1 MNIWDVCYPIRRLD
15 GLQYDTHSE
24 AVTELRKE
32 AQGSW
37 AVGTNGHWHGGIHIS
52 TASAKNSV
60 LPKIAST
67 DESGHNIAVTPEVL
81 PVPVQ
86 CMTTGE
92 IVAYRLAKEYKEC
105 DYYDGKKLQYSN
117 SFVLVKSTH
126 KADPDDTSTWFSFF
140 TLYMHLAPMA
150 DYSTVKGYKA
160 KKDLKLRKY
169 EEADL
174 EKKGTLDK
182 SNYLFPDKL
191 STKLAEN
198 TQFKLF
204 DIKGCNKVYFIKK
217 GEDEKANP
225 TCRAV
230 SLVQEIDEHGEL
242 VGDKFWIEH
251 DKFVEPVEGK
261 DHIYKATYSG
271 GKSKYKYA
279 NEDTDNKCLYKIG
292 AKASSFEHHN
302 PDSDN
307 RNFFTLQK
315 LDGAEKFLFVV
326 NDHDHLDGTAYEFG
340 LLTRPTGGDRTTR
353 YWVYFNDNLA
363 EAGTFDL
370 KPQWMQ
376 SLIGSGKITYDT
388 AVNIPE
394 PLKISARD
402 DIGYLGHEV
411 YPIAVRK
418 TAEDYNIHIEVIRPD
433 TLTSNFT
440 DPVTKRPVTVNEQSV
455 ADFIENRK
463 NVTHGNK
470 YLLIKEKTC
479 FRQKKVDESE
489 KVYFVIDPRYNKK
502 VYFTD
507 PIDIDNAIP
516 EKDTDGKTWYKI
528 DDKGWLPEDEVEKI
542 SQNDLEKLGFNT
554 IESDSLDL
562 FGLVKSI
569 FDKATESL
577 QKHDN
582 LKDKNLSEYYKSLVN
597 KIDIDGSK
605 KLSDTEL
612 MFAYNHPHQQLR
624 FVRDHLVIKHE
635 SEWYGGSGK
644 HLDEYKQYIPENNTV
659 IKKYFTSWL
668 DDMSW
673 MDSIEPFSSDH
684 NLWHFNPIVFVNDIK
699 RINWVDIGDFVS
711 KYKERERTIFGYYA
725 TESSTSASPLWY
737 NTRDTTLDNLRL
749 LLLEMR
755 RQYYRYFDRFYPKY
769 IADMLGQCKKECFD
783 SGAGVSFGPN
793 TSESITYES
802 AEANYGYR
810 THKGKVLLGNL
821 YEGDGYKYRGRGLI
835 QITGRNNY
843 QQFTDHLSIDLI
855 NHPDLAANLD
865 TAVTIMMLGM
875 RDGIFVPNHTLSRY
889 LSGDL
894 EDYYNARTIIN
905 SHDSAHEI
913 AHFCKKFKEIIDETY

>member
-60 LPKIAST
+60 LPKIEST

-340 LLTRPTGGDRTTR
+340 LLTRPTEGDRTTR

-376 SLIGSGKITYDT
+376 SLIESGKITYDT

-394 PLKISARD
+394 PLKISSRD

-433 TLTSNFT
+433 TLTSHFT
-440 DPVTKRPVTVNEQSV
+440 DPVTKRPVTVTEQSV
-455 ADFIENRK
+455 ADFIVNKK
-463 NVTHGNK
+463 NIVYGQN
-470 YLLIKEKTC
+470 YLVVKVKTC
-479 FRQKKVDESE
+479 FRQRKYDNNKVSFFIDE
-489 KVYFVIDPRYNKK
+489 RYNKK
-502 VYFTD
+502 NYFKD
-507 PIDIDNAIP
+507 PIEIEKTKT
-516 EKDTDGKTWYKI
+516 EKDSNGVVWYNLNGQ
-528 DDKGWLPEDEVEKI
+528 GWLPENEIEKI
-542 SQNDLEKLGFNT
+542 SQNDLDKLGFTT
-554 IESDSLDL
+554 IESGSMDI
-562 FGLVKSI
+562 FGLIKSI
-569 FDKATESL
+569 FNKATETL
-577 QKHDN
+577 EKHDN

-612 MFAYNHPHQQLR
+612 MFVYNHPHEQLL
-624 FVRDHLVIKHE
+624 FVRDHLIIKHE
-635 SEWYGGSGK
+635 SEWYGGSDK

-659 IKKYFTSWL
+659 IKNYFTSWL

-673 MDSIEPFSSDH
+673 MDSIDPFSGEH
-684 NLWHFNPIVFVNDIK
+684 NLWHFNPIEFLKSFKDDSMDKYWLDIPVGKGKITFDAEGNDYPNSIYFTRK
-699 RINWVDIGDFVS
+699 ASVPHYSSGIVIGNSGVTLGKGLDFGQQTKSKIEDYFTEMEKNVYSFSPDFRKWLINAAGKKKQDAMDYI
-711 KYKERERTIFGYYA
+711 
-725 TESSTSASPLWY
+725 
-737 NTRDTTLDNLRL
+737 NTLDNSVSKNEQYITRKQ
-749 LLLEMR
+749 
-755 RQYYRYFDRFYPKY
+755 QYYLFMATYSRYVSRTRSLLAQGTSVNNKIYKLDLDDYSDKVKDVLVDLTYRGDNGAKKREFYIKALSESEEKFKNKINDKKWKDDFRVPEDRFNRRV
-769 IADMLGQCKKECFD
+769 E
-783 SGAGVSFGPN
+783 
-793 TSESITYES
+793 
-802 AEANYGYR
+802 
-810 THKGKVLLGNL
+810 
-821 YEGDGYKYRGRGLI
+821 
-835 QITGRNNY
+835 
-843 QQFTDHLSIDLI
+843 
-855 NHPDLAANLD
+855 
-865 TAVTIMMLGM
+865 
-875 RDGIFVPNHTLSRY
+875 Y
-889 LSGDL
+889 L
-894 EDYYNARTIIN
+894 
-905 SHDSAHEI
+905 
-913 AHFCKKFKEIIDETY
+913 K